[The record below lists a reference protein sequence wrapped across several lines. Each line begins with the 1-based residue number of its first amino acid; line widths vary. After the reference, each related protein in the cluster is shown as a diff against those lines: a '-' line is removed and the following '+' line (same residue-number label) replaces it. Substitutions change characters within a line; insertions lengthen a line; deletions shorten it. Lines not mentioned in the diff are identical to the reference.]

1 MVNTEAT
8 NYVCG
13 LRREDFQTIIDGK
26 RTDLYILK
34 NAKGNEIAFTNY
46 GGAIVAIMVPD
57 RDGNLANIIQGHDN
71 IRRCYQFARTLLFQH
86 SLVAIAIVLLKDIS
100 NWTEKNTI

>member
-26 RTDLYILK
+26 RTDLYLLK
-34 NAKGNEIAFTNY
+34 NAKGNEIAFTN
-46 GGAIVAIMVPD
+46 
-57 RDGNLANIIQGHDN
+57 
-71 IRRCYQFARTLLFQH
+71 
-86 SLVAIAIVLLKDIS
+86 
-100 NWTEKNTI
+100 